1 MNDMESINIL
11 GVRIDKVTMA
21 QTLDLISEWFKS
33 DTKRYIVTTNVEF
46 VMAAQDNKEFRD
58 VLNNADL
65 SIPDSSRFGW
75 AKHILEE
82 KNPIIRLL
90 LWPFFTL
97 PRSSFIKPFPVT
109 TGTDLMEKIAR
120 QFSKTDHSIGLIGGN
135 KGVAE
140 RAAECLK
147 AKYPTLNIAFALEG
161 PKVRVNGEPEKP
173 QSSNLIY
180 KDLPR
185 CSILFVA
192 FGHVKQELWI
202 KKHMQEINAKVFIGV
217 GGAFDYIAGKVPR
230 ATKFLRDLGL
240 EWLFRLIIQPWRI
253 KRFGSLTKFV
263 FMILFNKREA

>member
-1 MNDMESINIL
+1 MESVNIL

-21 QTLDLISEWFKS
+21 QTLELIQKWVNS
-33 DTKRYIVTTNVEF
+33 DAKRYIVTPNVEF
-46 VMAAQDNKEFRD
+46 VMAAQENKEFRN
-58 VLNNADL
+58 VLNSADL

-75 AKHILEE
+75 ARHILEE
-82 KNPIIRLL
+82 KSPIKRLL

-97 PRSSFIKPFPVT
+97 PRVNFIKPFPVT
-109 TGTDLMEKIAR
+109 TGTDLVEEIAKE
-120 QFSKTDHSIGLIGGN
+120 FSKSGHSIGLIGGN
-135 KGVAE
+135 IDVAE

-173 QSSNLIY
+173 QSNNLIY

-230 ATKFLRDLGL
+230 VPKFLRDLGL

-253 KRFGSLTKFV
+253 KRFGSLVKFV
-263 FMILFNKREA
+263 FMILFNKGEA